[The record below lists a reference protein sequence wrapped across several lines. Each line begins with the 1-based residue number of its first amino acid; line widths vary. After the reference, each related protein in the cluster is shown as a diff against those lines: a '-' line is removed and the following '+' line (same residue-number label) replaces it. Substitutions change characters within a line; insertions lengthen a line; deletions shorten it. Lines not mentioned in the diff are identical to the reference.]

1 MPLEIWVAGG
11 CAIPDA
17 FPGAVRTA
25 DRPAFRRMVR
35 RPAVGL
41 ARWPGA
47 GARQGR
53 RRARPAMRRAVRPRH
68 GKKRGDGK
76 DEVAKRDGTCTDM
89 PGRTCDYLLVAG
101 PGRSGSTYLYR
112 LLNAHGDFV
121 APQAKEGH
129 YYRSAR
135 RFERARRRLG
145 GGRAVLLDAA
155 NTAWCDPRL
164 DGVAALRGRGHRVVV
179 VVLLRDHLERAVSV
193 MGWRHGRALVPRARA
208 LERAAVEESL
218 TGEALGR
225 IFALGVDVL
234 TVRFETLVGDPDAVL
249 AAIAGLCGTGGFA
262 RAPRAPVN
270 ASVRA
275 RAPLLGAAARLG
287 AVALR
292 AAGARALVQSL
303 KDEPRIARLFF
314 RPERAGERFVPG
326 AAAAAELA
334 RRRETCLAALD
345 AACPLGEG
353 LWLVRGGAPCGGERR
368 AAGPA
373 TQRARGGAWRR
384 SAAGLTQG
392 RGDEAMRQPVRR
404 GRYKRAFDLGVV
416 AAAGL
421 ALAPLWAALF
431 AVTALAIRLDSPGP
445 VLYRQI
451 RLGRGGRAFALVKFR
466 TMVEGAEARTGPVWA
481 GERDPRTTRVGRVLR
496 RWHVDELP
504 QVVNVLRGEMSLV
517 GPRPERPALAA
528 RIEREVPGFSRRLR
542 VRPGI
547 MGLAQALGPYHWD
560 PRLKLRCDER
570 YIAAMSPW
578 LDVRL
583 ALACMARVVRNGVR
597 VRRTGEAPAAPG
609 TPRRR
614 ERRA

>member
-1 MPLEIWVAGG
+1 MRGRVVERFAG
-11 CAIPDA
+11 
-17 FPGAVRTA
+17 
-25 DRPAFRRMVR
+25 
-35 RPAVGL
+35 
-41 ARWPGA
+41 
-47 GARQGR
+47 
-53 RRARPAMRRAVRPRH
+53 RRARRTMA
-68 GKKRGDGK
+68 GSGGDGK
-76 DEVAKRDGTCTDM
+76 DVVAERDETRTDIA
-89 PGRTCDYLLVAG
+89 GCACDYLLVAG

-112 LLNAHGDFV
+112 LLNAHRDFV

-135 RFERARRRLG
+135 RFDRARKRLG
-145 GGRAVLLDAA
+145 GSGAVLLDAA
-155 NTAWCDPRL
+155 NTAWSDPRL

-193 MGWRHGRALVPRARA
+193 MGWRHGRALVARRRA

-225 IFALGVDVL
+225 IFALGADVL

-249 AAIAGLCGTGGFA
+249 AAIAALCGTGAFA
-262 RAPRAPVN
+262 RAPKAPVN

-287 AVALR
+287 AVVLR
-292 AAGARALVQSL
+292 AAGARALVQRL
-303 KDEPRIARLFF
+303 KDEPRITRAFF
-314 RPERAGERFVPG
+314 RPERAGERYVLG

-334 RRRETCLAALD
+334 RRRESCLAALD
-345 AACPLGEG
+345 AARPLGEG
-353 LWLVRGGAPCGGERR
+353 LWLMRGE
-368 AAGPA
+368 AAGA
-373 TQRARGGAWRR
+373 GDGAMTE
-384 SAAGLTQG
+384 LL
-392 RGDEAMRQPVRR
+392 RR

-416 AAAGL
+416 AAAGI

-445 VLYRQI
+445 VLYRQV
-451 RLGRGGRAFALVKFR
+451 RLGRGGRPFRLVKFR
-466 TMVEGAEARTGPVWA
+466 TMAEGAEARTGPVWA
-481 GERDPRTTRVGRVLR
+481 QEPDPRTTRVGRVLR
-496 RWHVDELP
+496 RWHIDELP

-547 MGLAQALGPYHWD
+547 MGLAQALGPYHWH
-560 PRLKLRCDER
+560 PRRKLRCDER
-570 YIAAMSPW
+570 YIATMSPW

-583 ALACMARVVRNGVR
+583 VLLCMARAVRGGMR
-597 VRRTGEAPAAPG
+597 QRRAGEAPPPG
-609 TPRRR
+609 PPRRR
-614 ERRA
+614 ERRT